1 MNANIYEEAKKR
13 LIFALDVPEIEKAKY
28 WLNLL
33 KDKVGIFKVGLE
45 LFLGA
50 GPQIINLI
58 KDTTNA
64 GVFLDLKF
72 HDIPATVLAACRQAQ
87 KYGVDF
93 VSIHTIYRHSL
104 FHEFQSSSTKI
115 IGVTVL
121 TSLDTSDLKAIGIR
135 EELAQTPYK
144 LVLKRA
150 ALAKEAGCAGVV
162 CSGQEVKYIK
172 NHFGSDFL
180 AITPGVRLKD
190 NAVQDQKRVVTPY
203 EAIRN
208 GSDYIVVGRSV
219 RSASEPTEAAERVIK
234 EIMQALQETG

>member
-1 MNANIYEEAKKR
+1 MNANIYEEAKNR
-13 LIFALDVPEIEKAKY
+13 LIFALDMPEEEKAKY

-33 KDKVGIFKVGLE
+33 KDKVGVFKVGLE
-45 LFLGA
+45 LFLGV
-50 GPQIINLI
+50 GPQIVRLI
-58 KDTTNA
+58 KDTTGA

-93 VSIHTIYRHSL
+93 VTVHAIYRHGL
-104 FHEFQSSSTKI
+104 FQEFRSSPTKI

-121 TSLDTSDLKAIGIR
+121 TSLDTPDLRAMGIT
-135 EELAQTPYK
+135 EELAQAPYK

-172 NHFGSDFL
+172 EHFGQEFL
-180 AITPGVRLKD
+180 VITPGIRLKSD
-190 NAVQDQKRVVTPY
+190 SVQDQKRVTTPY
-203 EAIRN
+203 EAIKN
-208 GSDYIVVGRSV
+208 GSNYIVVGRSI
-219 RSASEPTEAAERVIK
+219 RSTPNPSRAAEQIVK
-234 EIMQALQETG
+234 EIASALVDTV